1 MVLQSRNLSSITEP
15 FRLAPTKGNL
25 VGLGSNRI
33 TATSPSL
40 PFTPPARL
48 LSCIAL
54 SQIVSHCSEVN
65 HPNESGLRSKT
76 TKSHI
81 GTLSKTA
88 LLSKSLHGKTILS
101 DGISKS
107 SHVRRIFFLCL
118 MKRFGVVPLSDA
130 KLLVFYNPHKL
141 FSNFFRW
148 KNTIATKS
156 ETLVCVNRIR
166 SP

>member
-54 SQIVSHCSEVN
+54 LQIVSHCSEVN
-65 HPNESGLRSKT
+65 HQNESGLRSKT

-107 SHVRRIFFLCL
+107 SHVRRVFFLCL
-118 MKRFGVVPLSDA
+118 MKRFGVVPLSTT
-130 KLLVFYNPHKL
+130 KVLVFYNNIQIFCEL
-141 FSNFFRW
+141 FFIKARN
-148 KNTIATKS
+148 N
-156 ETLVCVNRIR
+156 
-166 SP
+166 

>member
-25 VGLGSNRI
+25 VDLGSNRI

-88 LLSKSLHGKTILS
+88 LLSKAFMGRPSFRMEYPNIPCKATFSI
-101 DGISKS
+101 
-107 SHVRRIFFLCL
+107 LCL
-118 MKRFGVVPLSDA
+118 MKRLGIVPISTT
-130 KLLVFYNPHKL
+130 KLWVFYNPHKL

-148 KNTIATKS
+148 KNTIATK
-156 ETLVCVNRIR
+156 T
-166 SP
+166 